1 MMGEVKKG
9 NDGVEEEK
17 EKEEEEEEE
26 KEEEEVVDMWSRT
39 AGEQRLI

>member
-1 MMGEVKKG
+1 MRMMGEVKKG
-9 NDGVEEEK
+9 NDGVEE